1 MSELE
6 NAEVLLAEAQRRS
19 LLGRSA
25 LAEQLAL
32 LGTFSPDRLSTA
44 LAADDE
50 GEGDPRSVLELLSR
64 RLPSGELMLEDLPRI
79 NALTRML
86 SRGGHPELARVRRTI
101 SNVSDSPLQ
110 RMLDAFVLGGGPELE
125 ERDEDELIASLDV
138 WGWATEAVARA
149 HLVGLSPVT
158 PGKDAIESRLALLNV
173 TRAVRRLAAGG
184 CLGRE
189 VQLGRLHGYLRRHS
203 GPHDLRAEPAMVVYG
218 IGGVGKSTLVAR
230 FVLDLYDERF
240 DPATGVF
247 AYLDLD
253 RPTLADCDPEVLLTD
268 ITEQVAA
275 QLTGHRRQFARNA
288 EVKRRLQR
296 GAGLEA
302 SDSAGSY
309 RQQASQLVADLRLF
323 AGGAIAVVLDTY
335 EQLERNH
342 PEQRGPVYE
351 LFGLLAADLPGF
363 RLVVSGRSPATAF
376 LDPAR
381 PDRVM
386 RVPALEEPA
395 ALALLRHFVHKES
408 ERARRP
414 AVEVGDELGREIV
427 DLIGGIPLTLRLA
440 ARVLVQEGPE
450 VLTDLRSRSR
460 ALDHLREEFVRGFLY
475 QRILDHI
482 TAHHPPVTT
491 PDLRRLARV
500 SIVLRRITVEL
511 VECVL
516 VPSLAPAP
524 AGTATELFEELA
536 GEVAFVELDGGVLR
550 LREELRVPALVALR
564 LADPGLVRHVH
575 EQAAEFYR
583 GRPGE
588 EDKLEFAYHRLALG
602 TPPDEFDEATLR
614 RLAPA
619 TDDLPPSSA
628 ATLRDAVKNPARLVT
643 ARMLEEWENSI
654 FPVVD
659 AALREGRV
667 AEARR
672 LLSERPDRSP
682 GTELY
687 RLESRLAQAEHD
699 LPAATDAAARD
710 LKAAEAAADP
720 TRFAAAALRL
730 ANLNEL
736 SGLGS
741 AADEVL
747 RAADDAKTLAGW
759 VLLRLELL
767 LNRMNLRER
776 TRLEN
781 EEDRWLLEMQA
792 RSLMQRASAR
802 ELAGNSA
809 LVRLLA
815 AALGAEEPDRL
826 REALRLIGLG
836 HEEDPAR
843 VALLIESLAD
853 WDSSLDPPGKLASA
867 SNLRLEG
874 GDPGSVRR
882 AWSAL
887 SGLGT
892 DATHVLDRVWEQIR
906 PSVVVRER
914 LREIYLW
921 WAVGKPMAAVE
932 ASSGAPGSPA
942 FSHSAGGGGA
952 PPVHLRTDDPIDWSR
967 PEVLQLEELILT
979 AYPTSTDLL
988 SLASRAGLDQTL
1000 ISWASS
1006 GRRITREVLGVASR
1020 AHQLGD
1026 IVEAMLTDPE
1036 AVSVHWAVRQLMGE
1050 EWLSEHHPDA

>member
-1 MSELE
+1 
-6 NAEVLLAEAQRRS
+6 VLLA
-19 LLGRSA
+19 
-25 LAEQLAL
+25 
-32 LGTFSPDRLSTA
+32 
-44 LAADDE
+44 
-50 GEGDPRSVLELLSR
+50 
-64 RLPSGELMLEDLPRI
+64 
-79 NALTRML
+79 
-86 SRGGHPELARVRRTI
+86 
-101 SNVSDSPLQ
+101 
-110 RMLDAFVLGGGPELE
+110 
-125 ERDEDELIASLDV
+125 
-138 WGWATEAVARA
+138 
-149 HLVGLSPVT
+149 
-158 PGKDAIESRLALLNV
+158 
-173 TRAVRRLAAGG
+173 
-184 CLGRE
+184 
-189 VQLGRLHGYLRRHS
+189 
-203 GPHDLRAEPAMVVYG
+203 
-218 IGGVGKSTLVAR
+218 
-230 FVLDLYDERF
+230 
-240 DPATGVF
+240 
-247 AYLDLD
+247 
-253 RPTLADCDPEVLLTD
+253 D

-309 RQQASQLVADLRLF
+309 RQQASQLVADLRRF

-363 RLVVSGRSPATAF
+363 RLVVSGRSPAAAF

-381 PDRVM
+381 PDRVL

-408 ERARRP
+408 ERVKRP
-414 AVEVGDELGREIV
+414 IVRVGDGLGREIV

-450 VLTDLRSRSR
+450 VLTDLHSRSR
-460 ALDHLREEFVRGFLY
+460 ALDHLRGQFVRGFLY

-482 TAHHPPVTT
+482 TAHHQPVTT
-491 PDLRRLARV
+491 GDLRRVARL

-511 VECVL
+511 VERVL
-516 VPSLAPAP
+516 VPSLTPAP
-524 AGTATELFEELA
+524 GGTATELFEELA
-536 GEVAFVELDGGVLR
+536 GEVAFVQLDGDVLR

-583 GRPGE
+583 GLPGDE
-588 EDKLEFAYHRLALG
+588 NNLEFAYHRLALG
-602 TPPDEFDEATLR
+602 APPDEFDEATLR

-619 TDDLPPSSA
+619 SDDLPPSSA
-628 ATLRDAVKNPARLVT
+628 ATLRDAVRNPGTLIAAKN
-643 ARMLEEWENSI
+643 LEEWESSVL
-654 FPVVD
+654 PVVD
-659 AALREGRV
+659 AALREGRL
-667 AEARR
+667 AEARG
-672 LLSERPDRSP
+672 LLAERPDRSL

-699 LPAATDAAARD
+699 LPAATAAAASD

-736 SGLGS
+736 RGLGS

-747 RAADDAKTLAGW
+747 RQADDAKTIAGW
-759 VLLRLELL
+759 LLLRLELL

-776 TRLEN
+776 THLES
-781 EEDRWLLEMQA
+781 EEARWLLEMQA
-792 RSLMQRASAR
+792 RSLMQRISAR

-853 WDSSLDPPGKLASA
+853 WDTSLDPPGRLASA

-874 GDPGSVRR
+874 EDPDSVRR

-892 DATHVLDRVWEQIR
+892 DASHVLDRVWEQIR
-906 PSVVVRER
+906 PSKMVRER

-921 WAVGKPMAAVE
+921 WAVGKPMAA
-932 ASSGAPGSPA
+932 
-942 FSHSAGGGGA
+942 GGA
-952 PPVHLRTDDPIDWSR
+952 SPGDPDSTAVGHAAGEGGEGWVHLLTDVPIDWSR
-967 PEVLQLEELILT
+967 PEVLQLEELLLT

-988 SLASRAGLDQTL
+988 SLASRAGLDQKM

-1026 IVEAMLTDPE
+1026 VIKAMLTDPE
-1036 AVSVHWAVRQLMGE
+1036 AGSIHGPLRKLMGE
-1050 EWLSEHHPDA
+1050 EWLSQHYPGESGSAAPHA